1 MNMTHKPLSHA
12 LTVLTGLIVSSGVV
26 LTMTSGTNYLQ
37 AELTGQGSTV
47 IDAELHSAAQTPAQL
62 QQGGSFVPLY
72 ERAYAAEQL
81 VLGILLIVLAFFFH
95 GLVRARDEQPVHI
108 TVKQPKKKKQPAWYW
123 IELKV

>member
-1 MNMTHKPLSHA
+1 MTHKPLSHA
-12 LTVLTGLIVSSGVV
+12 FAVVTGLIVSGGII
-26 LTMTSGTNYLQ
+26 LTMTAGNDYVR

-62 QQGGSFVPLY
+62 QRGSGSFVPLY

-95 GLVRARDEQPVHI
+95 GLVRVRDEQPVHI
-108 TVKQPKKKKQPAWYW
+108 TVKPPTKKKQAAWYW